1 MKSIDRIME
10 VYSERLFE
18 LTALARSIAVDA
30 AEAEDV
36 LQDVMV
42 RLLEAPEKLEG
53 VKDPH
58 AFLRTCV
65 RNEAVDHVR
74 RLSRSAPAD
83 DELLAGIKSTVSEEE
98 YKEIEALMWI
108 RSYIKTLPDD
118 TREAF
123 VRWAVDGQKLP
134 DIARDMGIPVSTLRK
149 RFDVIRKRMR
159 ADMELFTMMLSIL
172 S

>member
-10 VYSERLFE
+10 VYSEKLFE
-18 LTALARSIAVDA
+18 LTALARSIVVDA

-53 VKDPH
+53 VNDPH

-74 RLSRSAPAD
+74 RLSCSAPAD

-159 ADMELFTMMLSIL
+159 ADMELFTMMLIIL